1 MAEVVTASLVID
13 GKPQDGGAGTYD
25 VRNPARPAE
34 LVGHA
39 PAADRDQLDSAVAA
53 ARRAS
58 AEWSA
63 LPVQERVDIL
73 VAAANAATEQA
84 MAADLA
90 TRYTREH
97 GKVRSEAEFEIVTAP
112 VLPLMLG
119 GMAEAALAPSLIEPP
134 AAYPRLQREP
144 YGVAALILPFNW
156 PIAVTMMKLSSALV
170 TGNTVVAKVPPT
182 VPLAT
187 LHFAGLL
194 AAELPP
200 GVINFL
206 SGPGIEIGSALVS
219 HPDIDVIS
227 LTGGVATGKA
237 VMAAAA
243 QRLRPVLLELGGND
257 AAIIAPDLPI
267 SDALADQLYG
277 ATYTTSGQVCM
288 AVKRLYCP
296 RSKVAELADAL
307 LARCDREVIG
317 DGLAPETT
325 LGPMHTAA
333 GRDRVVQMIA
343 DAESKGA
350 TVRTGGRLRDED
362 ADSDGYFVLPTVV
375 TDVPDDASLVVDEQF
390 GAVVPII
397 GYDDIDDAVAV
408 ANATEFGLTASVW
421 TADDE
426 VGERIAS
433 QLVAGTVAINTHG
446 MAAQDPRLPFGGVGA
461 SGIGRELGPD
471 GLLAFT
477 QPRALIRRPPPA

>member
-1 MAEVVTASLVID
+1 METATASLVID
-13 GKPQDGGAGTYD
+13 GKPREGDAGTYE
-25 VRNPARPAE
+25 VFNPARPAE
-34 LVGHA
+34 LVGRA
-39 PAADRDQLDSAVAA
+39 PAADPAQLDLAVGA
-53 ARRAS
+53 ARRVFPAWAAMS
-58 AEWSA
+58 
-63 LPVQERVDIL
+63 VQQRYDAI
-73 VAAANAATEQA
+73 VAAANAATAQA
-84 MAADLA
+84 TASDLA
-90 TRYTREH
+90 TLYTREH
-97 GKVRSEAEFEIVTAP
+97 GKVRSEAEFEILTAP
-112 VLPLMLG
+112 ALPQILG

-134 AAYPRLQREP
+134 SAYPRLQREP

-187 LHFAGLL
+187 LHFAELL

-200 GVINFL
+200 GVVNFV
-206 SGPGIEIGSALVS
+206 SGPGVEISRALVT
-219 HPDIDVIS
+219 HPGVDVIS
-227 LTGGVATGKA
+227 LTGGVETGKA

-243 QRLRPVLLELGGND
+243 ERLRPVLLELGGND
-257 AAIIAPDLPI
+257 AAIVAPDLPI
-267 SDALADQLYG
+267 TDTLADQLYG

-296 RSKVAELADAL
+296 REKVAELADAL
-307 LARCDREVIG
+307 LARCDREVVG

-333 GRDRVVQMIA
+333 GRDRVARMIA
-343 DAESKGA
+343 DAASMGA

-362 ADSDGYFVLPTVV
+362 ADSGGYFVLPTVV
-375 TDVPDDASLVVDEQF
+375 TDVPVDAALVVEEQF
-390 GAVVPII
+390 GAVVPIV
-397 GYDDIDDAVAV
+397 GYDEIDDAVTA

-421 TADDE
+421 TGDE
-426 VGERIAS
+426 ALGDRIAS

-477 QPRALIRRPPPA
+477 QPRALIRRPAPA